1 MSDLT
6 GAKAVGLRASKNGIT
21 SRQHCKNSA
30 VGIPS
35 LSTKSIFLNL
45 EENVIR
51 AIMCIIYTD

>member
-35 LSTKSIFLNL
+35 LSTNSISLNL

-51 AIMCIIYTD
+51 DIIYNIY